1 MLGRGTSRDRGRRTS
16 DGGQATAELAVAIPS
31 LILVLLIA
39 IWVVSAVSVQARCAE
54 AARIGARAAA
64 RGETDEMVRTWAG
77 RAAPQGSTISVSH
90 AMDSVIVQVR
100 FQARATGVLAGL
112 APPIE
117 ITMSSTAPAEAA
129 ENITQDFTTSSQ

>member
-1 MLGRGTSRDRGRRTS
+1 MGRGQGRRTS

-39 IWVVSAVSVQARCAE
+39 IWVVGAVSVRAQCAE

-64 RGETDEMVRTWAG
+64 RGETDEVVRAWAG
-77 RAAPQGSTISVSH
+77 RAAPQGSTVSVSR
-90 AMDSVIVQVR
+90 ATDSVVVQVR
-100 FQARATGVLAGL
+100 FQARATGVLERI
-112 APPIE
+112 APTIE

-129 ENITQDFTTSSQ
+129 ENVPQNFTTGGN